1 MANQEPSV
9 KQLRR
14 GLILSLVGVIL
25 MVALNLAL
33 GGRHFW
39 PVIMIYATIPI
50 VLSGRLQQVK
60 KSDGDN

>member
-1 MANQEPSV
+1 MAKQEPSV
-9 KQLRR
+9 KQLQR

-25 MVALNLAL
+25 MVVLNLAL
-33 GGRHFW
+33 GGRHLW
-39 PVIMIYATIPI
+39 PVIMIYVTIPI

>member
-1 MANQEPSV
+1 MAKQEPSV

-14 GLILSLVGVIL
+14 GFILSLVGVFL
-25 MVALNLAL
+25 MVILNLAL

-50 VLSGRLQQVK
+50 ALSGRLQQVK